1 MRWKL
6 PWCYVSYSIHFLRF
20 ADLGVQIAGNFAP
33 VEEQPVMP
41 VECISFMLQ
50 PHGFFNRS
58 SAMDLSS
65 NAWETDAKENDVKA
79 KPLSSGVIAKL

>member
-50 PHGFFNRS
+50 VVGVFSHMDS
-58 SAMDLSS
+58 S
-65 NAWETDAKENDVKA
+65 TDHRQWTYRLMLGRRM
-79 KPLSSGVIAKL
+79 PRRMT